1 MQQLQHIVD
10 WNFVFQRIYTRSGL
24 FYNVKTPGGLIS
36 DAASVI
42 FLLVAPWD
50 ILCQWEHIR

>member
-42 FLLVAPWD
+42 FLLVAPWH
-50 ILCQWEHIR
+50 ILCQ